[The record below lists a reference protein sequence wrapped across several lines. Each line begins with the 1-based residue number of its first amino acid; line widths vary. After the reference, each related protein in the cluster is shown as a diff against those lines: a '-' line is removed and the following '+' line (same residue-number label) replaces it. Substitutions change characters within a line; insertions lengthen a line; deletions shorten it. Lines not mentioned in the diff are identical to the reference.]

1 MRQSFF
7 LPTVRPA
14 GTPRSGAGRRPV
26 QAILRSKMLGAKA
39 NSFRLRK

>member
-14 GTPRSGAGRRPV
+14 GTPQSGAGRRPV

-39 NSFRLRK
+39 NLLRLRK

>member
-14 GTPRSGAGRRPV
+14 GTPQSGAGRRPV
-26 QAILRSKMLGAKA
+26 QVILRSKMLGIKA

>member
-14 GTPRSGAGRRPV
+14 GAPQSGAGRRPV
-26 QAILRSKMLGAKA
+26 QAILRSKMLGVKA
-39 NSFRLRK
+39 NLLRLRK

>member
-14 GTPRSGAGRRPV
+14 GAPQSGAGRRPV